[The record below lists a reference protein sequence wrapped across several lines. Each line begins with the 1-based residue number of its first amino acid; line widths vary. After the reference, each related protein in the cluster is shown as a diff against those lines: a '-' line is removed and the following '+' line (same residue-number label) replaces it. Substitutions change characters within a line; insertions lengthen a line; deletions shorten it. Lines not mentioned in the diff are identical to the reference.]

1 MNDLTLDLRAY
12 LRTVPDWPV
21 PGVQFC
27 DITPLLQDAA
37 AFRALIDTLAQRYR
51 TPQHAPQAV
60 AALDARGFVLGAAL
74 AYALGVGFVPI
85 RKQGR
90 LPYDTVTQSYELECG
105 SATLELHTDAVR
117 PGQRVL
123 LVDDVIATGG
133 TLLAGKHLLQ
143 ALGAQVTEAAA
154 ILAVPQLGGVQR
166 LQADGLAVFTL
177 L

>member
-1 MNDLTLDLRAY
+1 MNHSTLDLRAY

-27 DITPLLQDAA
+27 DITPLLQDAK
-37 AFRALIDTLAQRYR
+37 AFQALVGALAQRYQVS
-51 TPQHAPQAV
+51 QHAPEAV
-60 AALDARGFVLGAAL
+60 AALDARGFVVGAAL
-74 AYALGVGFVPI
+74 AYALGVGFIPI

-90 LPYDTVTQSYELECG
+90 LPYDTVSQSYELEYG
-105 SATLELHTDAVR
+105 SATLELHTDAVL

-133 TLLAGKHLLQ
+133 TLLAGKRLLQ
-143 ALGAQVTEAAA
+143 ALGAHVTEAAA

-166 LQADGLAVFTL
+166 LQSDGLSVFTL